1 MTTSS
6 RAASVRVA
14 ADDVAR
20 LADAIVTALRERPL
34 FFMDLVRAHR
44 DVPYRTLLLA
54 WGAVRDREKL
64 ERDEEGHYF
73 LPQGDGER

>member
-1 MTTSS
+1 MSTSRRGAS
-6 RAASVRVA
+6 GSAASDPAAADVAQVADAMVA
-14 ADDVAR
+14 A
-20 LADAIVTALRERPL
+20 LRTRPL

-64 ERDEEGHYF
+64 ARDDEGRYF
-73 LPQGDGER
+73 L

>member
-6 RAASVRVA
+6 RAPA
-14 ADDVAR
+14 ADVAR
-20 LADAIVTALRERPL
+20 LADAIVAALGERPL

-44 DVPYRTLLLA
+44 HLPYRTLLLA

-64 ERDEEGHYF
+64 ARDDEGRYF
-73 LPQGDGER
+73 LPRTSEVR